1 MKKHLSWI
9 LIVAFFG
16 LYAAS
21 TLRPRKDKGEFHVQ
35 SFGGLPVV
43 LNGRVQPLDSVA
55 INALLMIR
63 GNTGLP
69 LEGNGA
75 NGNWGDLL
83 ELQKQGAVPMR
94 ERAWYQFSKHPKKLK
109 PIEWLLEA
117 ATDPAMADQRFI
129 FSIDHPDLKS
139 ELRIDGKGLDR
150 SGLTYFNY
158 SQLRGQR
165 EKIVADARVAGDKKA
180 EERSTYEK
188 AAFRLANSMVIYER
202 IKNSFQP
209 EHSHNFAQELAEY
222 TKVTATGRQAMTNQQ
237 AGKEYDKAAF
247 DQLMEKARSY
257 SFIGEM
263 AYPLIIPPQDAK
275 HDRENWKNLGA
286 SLIDT
291 ARSDVLHPAAKSY
304 AAMMTAYGQGKAA
317 DFNGAVAEY
326 RRWLADNHF
335 EAELSKGAR
344 ELFFNNYAPFK
355 TSIAIYIVAFLL
367 AAFSLFIPRPSLFR
381 GAAGLI
387 LLGLV
392 VHTSGLIFRM
402 VLEGRPPVTNLY
414 SSAVFIGW
422 GTVVLGLVIEKFWK
436 NGLGSLVASFVG
448 VITLIIAHNLS
459 LDGDTMEMLQAV
471 LDTNIWL
478 ATHVVVITLG
488 YSAMFLAGLLGA
500 VYLLLG
506 VFTPKLNER
515 VSGSGSE
522 LVTVGK
528 AITKI
533 VYGIICFATI
543 FSFVGTVLGG
553 IWADQSWGRFWGWD
567 PKENGALLIVLWCAV
582 ILHARWGGLVREK
595 GLMVLAVFGNVIT
608 AFSWFGVNMLGV
620 GLHSYGFME
629 AAFKWL
635 MAFNASQ
642 LLIMLLAA
650 VPQQYWRSGNGP
662 GGAPPTADR
671 TQSKTLK
678 APKPRAA

>member
-1 MKKHLSWI
+1 MKKNLSWI

-21 TLRPRKDKGEFHVQ
+21 TLRPRKDTGEFRVQ
-35 SFGGLPVV
+35 SFSSLPVV

-55 INALLMIR
+55 RNVLLVVR
-63 GNTGLP
+63 GNTAVP
-69 LEGNGA
+69 LDGSDA

-83 ELQKQGAVPMR
+83 ELHQRGGLPLF
-94 ERAWYQFSKHPKKLK
+94 ERRWYQFNRHPKKLK
-109 PIEWLLEA
+109 PAEWLLET
-117 ATDPAMADQRFI
+117 ATNPTLADQRFI

-139 ELRIDGKGLDR
+139 ELKIEGKGLER
-150 SGLTYFNY
+150 SGLTYFSY
-158 SQLRGQR
+158 RQLRDQR
-165 EKIVADARVAGDKKA
+165 QKIVTDAQVAGDK
-180 EERSTYEK
+180 ESQERSTYER
-188 AAFRLANSMVIYER
+188 AVFRLANSMVVYER
-202 IKNSFQP
+202 LKNSLQP
-209 EHSHNFAQELAEY
+209 EHTHDFAKELADY
-222 TKVTATGRQAMTNQQ
+222 KAMTATGRQAMINQQ
-237 AGKEYDKAAF
+237 AGKDYDQDAF
-247 DQLMEKARSY
+247 NLLMEQVRTY
-257 SFIGEM
+257 SFIQNA
-263 AYPLIIPPQDAK
+263 AYPLIIPPLDAN

-291 ARSDVLHPAAKSY
+291 ARTDVLHPAATSY

-317 DFNGAVAEY
+317 DFNAAVSEY
-326 RRWLADNHF
+326 RRWLLDNKF
-335 EAELSKGAR
+335 QTELAKGSG

-355 TSIAIYIVAFLL
+355 TSIVIYLVAFLL
-367 AAFSLFIPRPSLFR
+367 AVFSLFTPRPVLLL

-387 LLGLV
+387 GLGLV
-392 VHTSGLIFRM
+392 VHSSGLIYRM

-422 GTVVLGLVIEKFWK
+422 GTVVLGLIVERFWR

-448 VITLIIAHNLS
+448 LITLIIAHNLS

-488 YSAMFLAGLLGA
+488 YSAMFLAGLLGI
-500 VYLLLG
+500 VYLVLG

-515 VSGSGSE
+515 LSGTGKE
-522 LVTVGK
+522 TVNLGK
-528 AITKI
+528 AIGKI
-533 VYGIICFATI
+533 VYGTICFATL

-582 ILHARWGGLVREK
+582 ILHSRWGGLVREK
-595 GLMVLAVFGNVIT
+595 GLMVLAIVGNIIT

-620 GLHSYGFME
+620 GLHSYGFMD

-635 MAFNASQ
+635 MLFNASQ
-642 LLIMLLAA
+642 VLVMLLAA
-650 VPQQYWRSGNGP
+650 VPAHLWKSQIAP
-662 GGAPPTADR
+662 GSPGSPPSPPAPTTA
-671 TQSKTLK
+671 
-678 APKPRAA
+678 PRPRPA